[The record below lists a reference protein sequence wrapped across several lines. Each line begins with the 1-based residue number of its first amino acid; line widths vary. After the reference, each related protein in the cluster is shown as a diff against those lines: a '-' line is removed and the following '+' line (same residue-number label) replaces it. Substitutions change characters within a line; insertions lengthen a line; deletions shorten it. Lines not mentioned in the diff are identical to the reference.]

1 MKVLDSTIRA
11 YRLNGDMISEASME
25 AVLNA
30 AYAMLA
36 NNDEIVPQFDEWEE
50 EEVTDGA
57 DRMLCYYTTTDT
69 GKELRIAFS
78 FQGMVAKI
86 MLLSGEDEC
95 YFGDQMLCTLK
106 SEKKYA
112 MEEWL

>member
-11 YRLNGDMISEASME
+11 YRLNGDMISDASME

-36 NNDEIVPQFDEWEE
+36 NNDEIVPPFDEWTEE
-50 EEVTDGA
+50 ENYSGTERT
-57 DRMLCYYTTTDT
+57 LSYYTITDT
-69 GKELRIAFS
+69 GKELRITFS
-78 FQGMVAKI
+78 FAERIARI
-86 MLLSGEDEC
+86 MLLSSEDEC
-95 YFGDQMLCTLK
+95 YVDNQLFCTLR
-106 SEKKYA
+106 SEKKFV

>member
-11 YRLNGDMISEASME
+11 YRLSGNTISEASMD

-36 NNDEIVPQFDEWEE
+36 ANDEIVPSFDDWEV
-50 EEVTDGA
+50 EEVVAGG
-57 DRMLCYYTTTDT
+57 DRVLSYFTTTDT
-69 GKELRIAFS
+69 GAELRASFS
-78 FQGMVAKI
+78 FNEGVARV

-95 YFGDQMLCTLK
+95 FVGDNLLCTVR
-106 SEKKYA
+106 SGEKYTV
-112 MEEWL
+112 EDWL

>member
-11 YRLNGDMISEASME
+11 YRLNGDVISDASME

-36 NNDEIVPQFDEWEE
+36 NNDEIVPPFDEWTEE
-50 EEVTDGA
+50 ENHNGTEK
-57 DRMLCYYTTTDT
+57 MLRYYTVTDT
-69 GKELRIAFS
+69 GKELCISFSFTERIAR
-78 FQGMVAKI
+78 I
-86 MLLSGEDEC
+86 MLLTGEDEC
-95 YFGDQMLCTLK
+95 YVDDQLFCTLR
-106 SEKKYA
+106 SEQKFA

>member
-30 AYAMLA
+30 AYTMLA
-36 NNDEIVPQFDEWEE
+36 NNDEIVPSFDDWSE
-50 EEVTDGA
+50 EEVNDGTD
-57 DRMLCYYTTTDT
+57 RVLSYYTTTDT
-69 GKELRIAFS
+69 GKELRLSFS
-78 FQGMVAKI
+78 IKEKVAKI
-86 MLLSGEDEC
+86 MLLTGEDEC
-95 YFGDQMLCTLK
+95 YVDDQILCTFK
-106 SEKKYA
+106 SDKKYA